1 VTHDLTLARRAQR
14 LIRLADG
21 LVVED
26 TGTGYGGP
34 GTHETGD
41 GGRGTGESASLR
53 ADARVVL

>member
-26 TGTGYGGP
+26 TGEMADGRREMG
-34 GTHETGD
+34 ETVPQVGA
-41 GGRGTGESASLR
+41 GSES
-53 ADARVVL
+53 